1 MPVSDEYYHL
11 SFIFFFSLKESR
23 MFLLCSEMIFDHPEK
38 KITTEGWDEANIH
51 YLFCASSF
59 YILLL
64 IERVIHVLLVSRNY
78 KWPSR
83 NKRYLLR
90 GGMKLISKA
99 KLKYLFCAHLK
110 LLLSLSPDGLIPPV
124 PLVSRND
131 EWSFWN
137 KRYLLNNGRKWISR
151 VKNKLLILC
160 PFKIA
165 F

>member
-1 MPVSDEYYHL
+1 MLNPNYLFCARFRWVL
-11 SFIFFFSLKESR
+11 SSFFYILLLIDRVKDVPLVFRKDIWSSR
-23 MFLLCSEMIFDHPEK
+23 E

-99 KLKYLFCAHLK
+99 KLKYLFCAHFK
-110 LLLSLSPDGLIPPV
+110 LLLSLSPDGLIDPACSSGV
-124 PLVSRND
+124 Q
-131 EWSFWN
+131 
-137 KRYLLNNGRKWISR
+137 KWWMIFL
-151 VKNKLLILC
+151 K
-160 PFKIA
+160 
-165 F
+165 